1 MKIIDVKKVGI
12 KYFIDPRYRKIPL
25 ELHAIFPGQ
34 TKFYSEIGFGNGEF
48 LIEKAL
54 SNSDAAFIGIE
65 LSLTSVTKLL
75 KKIKD
80 LCIDNI
86 AVIMCDAKFAI
97 RELFDENLDG
107 IYMNFPCPWPKK
119 RHHQRRLNNT
129 SFIKSFVSALKS
141 HGFVSVYSDH
151 ANFIK
156 RFEVSLEENG
166 CFSHINLDLN
176 PPTINTKYERKWREQ
191 RKNIYHLHAV
201 KEKNKDILKIA
212 GGEDMPH
219 VHLEK
224 INNDQ
229 LQNVMGKVFSEGT
242 IFFKYVELFHSKQKN
257 KYLIKTIT
265 VDDDFEQRFFIE
277 IRQKDDNNWIISLD
291 NNGLPFRTP
300 SVKRAV
306 FYLGEIQK

>member
-1 MKIIDVKKVGI
+1 VKIIGVKNLEI

-25 ELHAIFPGQ
+25 ELHTIFPGQ
-34 TKFYSEIGFGNGEF
+34 TQFYSEIGFGSGEF
-48 LIEKAL
+48 LIEKAI
-54 SNSDAAFIGIE
+54 SNQEAAFIGIE

-80 LCIDNI
+80 LHIDNI
-86 AVIMCDAKFAI
+86 AVIMCDAKFAN

-119 RHHQRRLNNT
+119 RHRQRRLNNN
-129 SFIKSFVSALKS
+129 SFTESLVAALKS
-141 HGFVSVYSDH
+141 HGFVSIYSDH
-151 ANFIK
+151 ANFTK
-156 RFEVSLEENG
+156 QFEVSLKENG

-176 PPTINTKYERKWREQ
+176 PPMINTKYERKWREQ
-191 RKNIYHLHAV
+191 RKNIYHLYAV
-201 KEKNKDILKIA
+201 KEKNKNIPKIA
-212 GGEDMPH
+212 GGMDMPH
-219 VHLEK
+219 VHIEK

-229 LQNVMGKVFSEGT
+229 LQNVIGKTFSKGS
-242 IFFKYVELFHSKQKN
+242 IFFKYVELFHSAQKN

-265 VDDDFEQRFFIE
+265 VDNYFEQRFFIE

-291 NNGLPFRTP
+291 SNGLPFRTP

-306 FYLGEIQK
+306 FYLGEVQK

>member
-1 MKIIDVKKVGI
+1 VKIIDTKKMEI
-12 KYFIDPRYRKIPL
+12 KYFIDPRHRKIPL
-25 ELHAIFPGQ
+25 ELHTIFPGQ
-34 TKFYSEIGFGNGEF
+34 TQFYSEIGFGNGEF

-80 LCIDNI
+80 LRIDNI

-119 RHHQRRLNNT
+119 RHRQRRLNNT
-129 SFIKSFVSALKS
+129 SFIESFVAALKS
-141 HGFVSVYSDH
+141 YGFTSIYSDY

-156 RFEVSLEENG
+156 QFEVSLKENG
-166 CFSHINLDLN
+166 CFSHIDLDFN
-176 PPTINTKYERKWREQ
+176 PPIINTKYERKWREQ
-191 RKNIYHLHAV
+191 RKYIYHLYAV
-201 KEKNKDILKIA
+201 KEKNKDISKIV

-219 VHLEK
+219 VHLEG
-224 INNDQ
+224 ITNDQ
-229 LQNVMGKVFSEGT
+229 LQNVIGKTFSEGT
-242 IFFKYVELFHSKQKN
+242 IFFKYVELFHSTQKN

-265 VDDDFEQRFFIE
+265 VDNDFEQRFLIE
-277 IRQKDDNNWIISLD
+277 IRQKDDNSWLISLD
-291 NNGLPFRTP
+291 SNGLPFRTP

-306 FYLGEIQK
+306 FYLGEVQK

>member
-1 MKIIDVKKVGI
+1 MDI
-12 KYFIDPRYRKIPL
+12 KYFIDPRYTKIPL
-25 ELHAIFPGQ
+25 ELHTIFPEQ
-34 TKFYSEIGFGNGEF
+34 TQFFSEIGFGNGEF

-54 SNSDAAFIGIE
+54 LNPETAFIGIE

-80 LCIDNI
+80 LRIDNI
-86 AVIMCDAKFAI
+86 IVIMCDAKFAI
-97 RELFDENLDG
+97 RELFDENLNG

-119 RHHQRRLNNT
+119 RHRQRRLNNT
-129 SFIKSFVSALKS
+129 SFIESFVAALKS
-141 HGFVSVYSDH
+141 YGFISIYSDH

-156 RFEVSLEENG
+156 QFEVSLKENG

-176 PPTINTKYERKWREQ
+176 PPTINTKYEIKWREQ
-191 RKNIYHLHAV
+191 RKDIYHLYAV

-229 LQNVMGKVFSEGT
+229 LQNVIGKTFGEGT
-242 IFFKYVELFHSKQKN
+242 IFFKYVELFHSTQKN
-257 KYLIKTIT
+257 KYIIQTIT
-265 VDDDFEQRFFIE
+265 VDNDFEQRFFIE
-277 IRQKDDNNWIISLD
+277 IRQKDSNNWIISLD
-291 NNGLPFRTP
+291 SNGLPFRTP

-306 FYLGEIQK
+306 FYLGEVQK